1 MAEREEKGE
10 RIDDTK
16 TAIPTFRP
24 CMVYACL
31 IWGYHVRTSYGGLP
45 VLRFCTRLRI
55 DQEKIAKRGTA
66 NRPNGVRHER
76 NSCHNFEGVIVQFK
90 KRWTMLNGS

>member
-1 MAEREEKGE
+1 MVEREGKGE

-24 CMVYACL
+24 CMVHACL

-55 DQEKIAKRGTA
+55 DQEK
-66 NRPNGVRHER
+66 NRKAR
-76 NSCHNFEGVIVQFK
+76 NSESAERCTSWEKQLSQF
-90 KRWTMLNGS
+90 RGNHCSI